1 MAFSKIIEESMDL
14 TDSYNFSG
22 TVTGAGGDNKPYFF
36 AYQVDPH
43 TVITN
48 GANTKVIFETELVD
62 SASAFATSRFT
73 VPSGEGGYYALSSQ
87 IFVDNTDGG
96 YSEML
101 WYVNGSNYSKSA
113 SDWDNLN
120 SNNGGTRIFNLAA
133 GDYVEIYAYQNSGSN
148 RNTYKSDKYCY
159 FGGYKLAT

>member
-1 MAFSKIIEESMDL
+1 
-14 TDSYNFSG
+14 
-22 TVTGAGGDNKPYFF
+22 
-36 AYQVDPH
+36 
-43 TVITN
+43 
-48 GANTKVIFETELVD
+48 
-62 SASAFATSRFT
+62 
-73 VPSGEGGYYALSSQ
+73 
-87 IFVDNTDGG
+87 
-96 YSEML
+96 ML